1 MAIQSPLWQSLWP
14 SFRGVYRLESTPR
27 AFSCEPTGIPNFKIQ
42 GLECGHAKISAWP
55 SMSVKCQE
63 YTWQESRQFDTKWSA
78 ATGCAYSA
86 GAIGFIFTVLLMGI
100 TCAAFSHPSFF
111 LFDDPEFCRGGHS
124 GLLYPGGSEF
134 HYLCHPYNGHC
145 KP

>member
-55 SMSVKCQE
+55 SMSVKNTLGKRVDSLIPSGMRLIERCKVVL
-63 YTWQESRQFDTKWSA
+63 SRVGDDGK
-78 ATGCAYSA
+78 YLLD
-86 GAIGFIFTVLLMGI
+86 VLDV
-100 TCAAFSHPSFF
+100 H
-111 LFDDPEFCRGGHS
+111 GG
-124 GLLYPGGSEF
+124 
-134 HYLCHPYNGHC
+134 
-145 KP
+145 